1 MLHIFVKNM
10 IKQEKMMNKKD
21 ELLFMIIT
29 ILLLS
34 LMFIP
39 LFWH

>member
-1 MLHIFVKNM
+1 MTDRQKN
-10 IKQEKMMNKKD
+10 
-21 ELLFMIIT
+21 ELLFMIIA
-29 ILLLS
+29 IFILS

>member
-1 MLHIFVKNM
+1 MTDR
-10 IKQEKMMNKKD
+10 QKD
-21 ELLFMIIT
+21 ELLFIIVSVV
-29 ILLLS
+29 ILL

>member
-1 MLHIFVKNM
+1 MTERDK
-10 IKQEKMMNKKD
+10 E
-21 ELLFMIIT
+21 ELVFMIVAIF
-29 ILLLS
+29 ILS

>member
-1 MLHIFVKNM
+1 MTERDKEVLV
-10 IKQEKMMNKKD
+10 
-21 ELLFMIIT
+21 FMIVT
-29 ILLLS
+29 IFILS

>member
-1 MLHIFVKNM
+1 MTNR
-10 IKQEKMMNKKD
+10 QKD
-21 ELLFMIIT
+21 ELLFSIVAII
-29 ILLLS
+29 ILS

>member
-1 MLHIFVKNM
+1 MTD
-10 IKQEKMMNKKD
+10 KQKD
-21 ELLFMIIT
+21 ELLFIIVT
-29 ILLLS
+29 VFILS